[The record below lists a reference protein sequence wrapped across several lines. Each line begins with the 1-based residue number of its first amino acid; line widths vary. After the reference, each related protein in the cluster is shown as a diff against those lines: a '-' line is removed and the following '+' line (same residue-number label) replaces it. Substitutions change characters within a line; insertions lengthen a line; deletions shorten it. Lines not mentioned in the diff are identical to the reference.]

1 MDGWNLE
8 VEKSKKYGHFVDGRK
23 SSEAG
28 AGVGTNFLILGFRVR
43 ISEGAPDFP
52 RRVVFVALT
61 FLDVKRRTSCLWPN
75 FGISPSEQET
85 IRDIANVA
93 RESELRYAA
102 GFGPATLGL

>member
-1 MDGWNLE
+1 VEGPNLE

-61 FLDVKRRTSCLWPN
+61 FLEMSSGAHRVFGRTLAYRPQN
-75 FGISPSEQET
+75 KKPF
-85 IRDIANVA
+85 V
-93 RESELRYAA
+93 
-102 GFGPATLGL
+102 TLQT